1 MLSFGAS
8 LIARIVQLAL
18 GFINIFL
25 ISRYLGPQQY
35 GQYSFV
41 VNFVML
47 FAPAIDLSL
56 NHILTRE
63 ISQNGIEKIVLIKA
77 VFFLRLILFLLLF
90 PFIITGANA
99 FSGNGLHIHPL
110 ILIYSTFLLNYAFSS
125 SVSYFIS
132 EYKLQYP
139 SIINIIV
146 NLLNT
151 LAIYICVRLNL
162 HLALILSAQAFFPIL
177 SAVIIYMRV
186 SGKIRSAKIN
196 KRQILFCLNEIK
208 YLGLAGIFTNIG
220 FRINSAIV
228 FIYLGANLSG
238 LFNSAY
244 KFIDMANPLISV
256 LMMTLFPKINEIISG
271 KEKDLSVNDL
281 ITGMLCI
288 GTFTSLI
295 IFSFPVILIKIVFGE
310 PFLAAS
316 SALRILS
323 VSFISIF
330 TGNVIGFLI
339 IAHRLQ
345 KQYLGSSAIVAVFN
359 VSALSLVV
367 PAFGIIGTAVVSVLT
382 ELLSLF
388 ILLVTL
394 IRHGFLRL
402 ETKMIKG
409 LALAALIMILSFV
422 NQAAFASDLLSILL
436 ILAFI
441 TFTIKQK
448 IFPIIKLQKIFYGK
462 RIGYNTNI

>member
-8 LIARIVQLAL
+8 LIARIFQLAL
-18 GFINIFL
+18 GFVNIFL
-25 ISRYLGPQQY
+25 VSRYLGPQQY

-77 VFFLRLILFLLLF
+77 VFFLRIVLFLLLF
-90 PFIITGANA
+90 PFIITSADA
-99 FSGNGLHIHPL
+99 FSGNGLQIHSL

-139 SIINIIV
+139 SVINIIV

-151 LAIYICVRLNL
+151 FALYICVRLNQ
-162 HLALILSAQAFFPIL
+162 HLAVILSAQAFFPIL
-177 SAVIIYMRV
+177 SSVLIYMRV
-186 SGKIRSAKIN
+186 RKKISLVKIN
-196 KRQILFCLNEIK
+196 KGQILFCLNEIK

-220 FRINSAIV
+220 FRTNSSIV
-228 FIYLGANLSG
+228 FAFLGTNLSG

-256 LMMTLFPKINEIISG
+256 LMMTLFPKINEIVTG
-271 KEKDLSVNDL
+271 KEKDITLSDL
-281 ITGMLCI
+281 VTGMLSI
-288 GTFTSLI
+288 GTFTSAV
-295 IFSFPVILIKIVFGE
+295 IFNFPEILMKIVFGE
-310 PFLAAS
+310 SFLAAA

-345 KQYLGSSAIVAVFN
+345 KQYLGSSVIAAVFN
-359 VSALSLVV
+359 VSALFFAV

-388 ILLVTL
+388 ILSVIL
-394 IRHGFLRL
+394 IRYGFLRL

-409 LALAALIMILSFV
+409 LALTVLIMVLSFI
-422 NQAAFASDLLSILL
+422 NQATFTSDFLSVLL
-436 ILAFI
+436 ILAFVTI
-441 TFTIKQK
+441 TIKQK
-448 IFPIIKLQKIFYGK
+448 LFPIIKLQKIFHGK
-462 RIGYNTNI
+462 RIGYNTNL